1 MESNMEV
8 ISREKYME
16 LCNGGRD
23 GYFRLDNVKLNRLK
37 FSVGDVVHIID
48 YHYLEDEHGNDIDQ
62 DVLFVN
68 PSIITG
74 VYRITGIGC
83 LGEDDYEAVAVQ
95 DVFCEKNGCSA
106 EIGGDIIYENYV
118 NSGLV

>member
-1 MESNMEV
+1 MEV
-8 ISREKYME
+8 ITREKY
-16 LCNGGRD
+16 LKVCFGRRD
-23 GYFRLDNVKLNRLK
+23 GYFRLEEDRLNRLK

-48 YHYLEDEHGNDIDQ
+48 YHYLEDEYCNDIDQ
-62 DVLFVN
+62 NIIFVN
-68 PSIITG
+68 PSVITG

-83 LGEDDYEAVAVQ
+83 LDDDDYEAIAIQ